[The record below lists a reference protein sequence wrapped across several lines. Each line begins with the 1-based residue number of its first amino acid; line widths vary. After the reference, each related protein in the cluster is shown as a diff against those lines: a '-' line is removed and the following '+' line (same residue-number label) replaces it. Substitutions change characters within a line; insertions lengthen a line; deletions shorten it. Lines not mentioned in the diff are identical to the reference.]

1 MQTTLY
7 LIRHGATEANLAH
20 PPRLQGRRHNPPLAK
35 LGILQAEATRDELAA
50 VTLHACYCSPLER
63 AVQTAAIIAA
73 PHSILSKNVEALTEC
88 DLGEWEGKTW
98 QEVRYFHAA
107 LYRDFMADPAAN
119 GYPGGESFQQVH
131 ERTTGVFDEIISRHL
146 GQNVLIVA
154 HHIVNRIY
162 LASLIGLAPGKARQV
177 SLDNCG
183 ISVITF
189 RNGHAEVTTMN
200 DIRHLPK
207 SAA

>member
-1 MQTTLY
+1 
-7 LIRHGATEANLAH
+7 
-20 PPRLQGRRHNPPLAK
+20 
-35 LGILQAEATRDELAA
+35 
-50 VTLHACYCSPLER
+50 
-63 AVQTAAIIAA
+63 
-73 PHSILSKNVEALTEC
+73 
-88 DLGEWEGKTW
+88 
-98 QEVRYFHAA
+98 
-107 LYRDFMADPAAN
+107 
-119 GYPGGESFQQVH
+119 
-131 ERTTGVFDEIISRHL
+131 
-146 GQNVLIVA
+146 LIVA